1 MATASRLIRIQYLSL
16 GVVSDLWKLGEALK
30 IDENVGICVGSVPI
44 NRKNTKS
51 NNILDVYLVPVR
63 SARPEGP
70 ARGLFYWAITMRF
83 LFGEVSSTPCVYPT
97 GLRSPAVDNF

>member
-1 MATASRLIRIQYLSL
+1 MSA
-16 GVVSDLWKLGEALK
+16 D
-30 IDENVGICVGSVPI
+30 
-44 NRKNTKS
+44 
-51 NNILDVYLVPVR
+51 VR